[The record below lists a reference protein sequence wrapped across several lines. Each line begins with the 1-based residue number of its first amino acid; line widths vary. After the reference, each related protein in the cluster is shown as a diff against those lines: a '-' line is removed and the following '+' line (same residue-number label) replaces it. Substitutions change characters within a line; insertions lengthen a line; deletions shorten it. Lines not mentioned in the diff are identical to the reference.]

1 MVTLILSPFSVFGQ
15 SEDELKAKADAFFKN
30 EKYIEATSLYLR
42 LLSLNPR
49 DHNYNYR
56 YGTCL
61 LFNSDKKQDAFK
73 YLNYAAKGDDV
84 EIEVF
89 YFLGKAYHLTFE
101 FNKAIEFYRK
111 YKQIAGN
118 RAAQNLDVDRQIE
131 MAQNG
136 KKLLSHISELII
148 ETRKLTSI
156 SDFFR
161 LYDLSNIGG
170 TLLVTEEFQTRLDKK
185 NNHTPLIHFPANPNQ
200 IYYSS
205 YGEDGRTG
213 KDIYV
218 RRKLPD
224 GTWGAAQKVRGG
236 VNTKYDEDFPYM
248 HPNGRYLYF
257 SSQGHNSMG
266 GYDVFRAPYFP
277 DDDSFGD
284 PENLDFAISS
294 PDDDLFYVVDSLD
307 KNAYFASARQSQDG
321 KIHVY
326 KMRVQRSPNQMVILK
341 GSFISQVNPSNKVV
355 SIQITDLASGRKVG
369 SYKSNKLDGGYI
381 ITLPKG
387 GKYEYTMQVDG
398 EPDKHIAIVEAPFLK
413 ELKPLKQRIIEYED
427 NGEQLVRVDN
437 LFNEALEDI
446 SDILAEV
453 FKNKAQLQPNSESFD
468 LEALDKLENEK
479 KILSNLNL
487 DRYNAAELKDIAQAD
502 LKKLN
507 EGKTEIKNELDK
519 LLMVANQS
527 LQRAKTADSI
537 AEALLTEASTT
548 SNVPKAN
555 ALIDKAIAEKL
566 TVKKELEKAAQAV
579 ELHKEMTKVQKI
591 NDQNI
596 QKAQAVATIL
606 NNVSRDNLKEKVS
619 ELAALDAEYVK
630 QNFNNSTQASA
641 AQILYNKSDEKS
653 NLSSLNKK
661 QNEVIQLNEAIR
673 QREKEIAQLEA
684 QKEFAKKKEL
694 DDIERKISSLENDN
708 RADQEFIVAKEKEI
722 KLEST
727 KENELLAK
735 KGAIDQTRTIS
746 DAEIMRNLSIESLA
760 SQINTSKNLADESIM
775 ANFEKRSTELRT
787 NLANATNTSDGVTK
801 EVSVNTP
808 NGAQNE
814 QKSTSSK
821 VAQLN
826 PELKAKE
833 DKLSQSNL
841 TQEQKAT
848 QQLEIEK
855 QWVVE
860 LSKEINRKEELL
872 AKDPNNSSLKQ
883 EVNELKS
890 ELTQKKNAV
899 EQLRPLAQK
908 TAPDEQV
915 LSKTIAQV
923 KPDYENKK
931 NQAQQI
937 SDTKNRL
944 QQLNENDKALINSLE
959 SKLKTLA
966 ANSSPESE
974 QEKKVIRKYLDE
986 LNETVSE
993 RSSMIDLLES
1003 ESIASSS
1010 QTTELSKYGGSVE
1023 VKNLVTKLDELK
1035 KAGNTTDHK
1044 LKVLEVH
1051 QDITKQVNKQLALN
1065 EKELKKNPNDREL
1078 ANQQETLRSILAKNE
1093 AEVAQIEK
1101 DLLASSVK
1109 DKISKID
1116 QEINAINLLIST
1128 NKTNATD
1135 GSLSLNEQLSSSQ
1148 KALNTVNV
1156 LIESIDALIE
1166 KNPTNSDL
1174 IERKNNIISTQR
1186 KLEQEIANTQ
1196 QDILAQQDSPTP
1208 YDASSTSI
1216 SDVHVSRLSEEVAR
1230 LIAENSS
1237 SQAILS
1243 KERELVRSID
1253 NALSKL
1259 EKEIKKNPSNAVLE
1273 NEKVQLNQLKER
1285 TLDRIA
1291 EREQSILAQQDSPTP
1306 SDASSTS
1313 ISDVH
1318 VSRLSEEAARLIAEN
1333 SSNQAIL
1340 TKEREL
1346 VRSIDNAL
1354 SKLEKEIK
1362 KNPSNA
1368 VLENEKVQL
1377 IQLKERTLDR
1387 IAEREQSILAQQD
1400 SPTPS
1405 DASST
1410 SISDVHVSRLSEEA
1424 ARLIAENSS
1433 NQAILTKERELV
1445 RSIDNALS
1453 KLEKEIKKNPSN
1465 AALEN
1470 EKAQLNQLKERTL
1483 DRIAEREQS
1492 ILAQQDSPTPS
1503 DASSTSISDVHIS
1516 RLSEEVER
1524 LIAENSSN
1532 QAILSK
1538 ERELVR
1544 SIDIAL
1550 SKLEKEIKKN
1560 PSNAT
1565 LENEKV
1571 QLNQLKERTLDR
1583 IAEREQSILAQQ
1595 DSPEIE
1601 NTANYLKNLRTE
1613 NAVSELFDEV
1623 SRDDSAQLKSKQA
1636 RLNEYLSTLRRLAN
1650 ETHQKDEQQVIKQ
1663 EIEHTTNQLKTIDR
1677 LLAEMEYVYKP
1688 DKGIVLSSDKKVTK
1702 LQDEVIESRNELQQ
1716 LQQELVTASGK
1727 ERKQIENQIEKK
1739 HAANVQLEQK
1749 LVVAQKETLQA
1760 NTNQID
1766 EKIVRENLTNNTQ
1779 ISANQ
1784 AIINSQSNQT
1794 INAIE
1799 ALENSSK
1806 NNRDER
1812 SENAINNRNILL
1824 ESQEKQ
1830 LIRIEEAIIANEVF
1844 ATTTLPQET
1853 IIGYEEQAYALT
1865 QLHAEMKRIEL
1876 EINKLRTERETASR
1890 KRIPIIEVEIG
1901 NMTREYETLKQQ
1913 ADQLES
1919 ALSQKTT
1926 PLTATPSQTIISN
1939 VSDPTAEF
1947 EQLNEKEL
1955 IRIAQKRGYGEL
1967 SNQINELQLLSRRL
1981 ENLEIEQANLRNEI
1995 SGKIKQAAVTYDEN
2009 EKQSLI
2015 AEAKQLTQKL
2025 TQVTREIA
2033 EIQQEI
2039 YLTNKSIEENPLLVN
2054 EDRNTLVTMALK
2066 GVQPIRIRPVEKVFV
2081 GLTFN
2086 SGQQTYSDSN
2096 PIPFNP
2102 SIPSGLV
2109 YKVQVGAF
2117 SRPVPE
2123 ETFKEFTP
2131 VSGEQVNNGIIR
2143 YTVGLFADK
2152 GSAYNAQNRVRS
2164 LGYSDAFVVAYCDGE
2179 RMTVAQAD
2187 ALIRQGKC
2195 VPQTGSQDYLATST
2209 SSPEQYNQS
2218 AVVKPKSTY
2227 NLAPNAAPAIAVE
2240 DMKGLF
2246 FTVQVGVYNYPI
2258 PASRLYNID
2267 PLNTNLSEKGQIRYS
2282 TGRFDDVSTA
2292 ITRRD
2297 EIRRIG
2303 ISDAFVTAYYDGQRI
2318 SIAEARKL
2326 LEEKGSSILYNNII
2340 QEEPNTFNEGEA
2352 ELVIVV
2358 QQDTRKQLNKD
2369 LVVQIGVSKETYE
2382 YYPSKELNSLRKSGV
2397 WAYYHSESKRIKTVP
2412 VASNQSITQTN
2423 EVVQLQTRSLY
2434 QGFEIDLTKGL
2445 YIESINDMSLSK
2457 TYHVVKLSWN
2467 DKLSQLGA
2475 AFLAQ
2480 IDVAIMTFD
2489 PANKTIEF
2497 GPLDYQTK
2505 EELKQRLR
2513 NISNIEIEERTIVWE

>member
-1368 VLENEKVQL
+1368 
-1377 IQLKERTLDR
+1377 
-1387 IAEREQSILAQQD
+1387 
-1400 SPTPS
+1400 
-1405 DASST
+1405 
-1410 SISDVHVSRLSEEA
+1410 
-1424 ARLIAENSS
+1424 
-1433 NQAILTKERELV
+1433 
-1445 RSIDNALS
+1445 
-1453 KLEKEIKKNPSN
+1453 
-1465 AALEN
+1465 ALEN